1 MMPLQHDEGGK
12 RGGWDMSILHHTG
25 MTWLKFAKD
34 DKTRAYRY
42 SSEQLSQALDS
53 GTDIRL

>member
-1 MMPLQHDEGGK
+1 MGYVHSSSHWNDVV
-12 RGGWDMSILHHTG
+12 
-25 MTWLKFAKD
+25 KFAKD